1 MDYDA
6 DTKIEKLFAG
16 KKDENLK
23 THSCLIDDWNRVP
36 GDKFDVC
43 HTEYD
48 LLSVFTLFLGE
59 DCNGKR
65 KEA

>member
-1 MDYDA
+1 M
-6 DTKIEKLFAG
+6 
-16 KKDENLK
+16 
-23 THSCLIDDWNRVP
+23 P